1 MSVFDFPRINIKG
14 LLQINVGTAN
24 NDDYSLQNGSTPGTF
39 SGTATIPKNGQI
51 GQSLRL
57 GNSAT
62 VQPYDWNDPDTGLK
76 MTDDQMVEWMAKPQ
90 NFASYNNG
98 TVDQYTQ
105 VQMIP
110 GEWNLYGNMG
120 VNMMDTSVVGV
131 TVPDSTSSNGV
142 RVYTSDDPLGLIG
155 AQLSFNNRVG
165 STGRST
171 AMLVDINPEAPQA
184 SQVFSDNLLLEKD
197 GTAILSGNPSKAVTR
212 WINFQRNTTIN
223 GPNGAAGTFQCTV
236 PLSEIQDEPIFQ
248 LMQPY
253 LDTSRNLAGVVFRY
267 TMFRSMQKINTFKYD
282 NAQWLQ
288 EITDLYKTKGDNPTY
303 VQISGT
309 IAPWYEGEMQSTP
322 TGSYLVPD
330 KSFHSPGGNTAPG
343 GGPFQLAP
351 AIANWSPQNPLIT
364 LDLSAALPDAY
375 NDPAY
380 DPMRQD
386 TNPKFD
392 LGPLSFGQRIGSYLT
407 PIGPVDYTDTAAGDA
422 AGWLFDFKVSN
433 DFQSGARH
441 VPNAAGGGDI
451 IWPTYVLTSPTNGDL
466 LSEQRMFF
474 ASDQANLYADQGL
487 TPSDPG
493 WSTMPALPHVE
504 SIFSSQGYMDTSTS
518 FNVFVWGKEDTHGVY
533 DIWLLDQT
541 YVKPLASGPPPVK
554 LVSFYK
560 PGHAISLPVDQPNL
574 TILTI
579 TEVGYTAE
587 QVGANFN
594 IMTSPMIN
602 IRTLPNIEYSDY
614 YTFENGKPV
623 ATSAMSWYTLYNEVF
638 RNYYLLYPG
647 MSKII
652 PLNDPNQWIGP
663 TLFVLQDRIKTE
675 AWNTMFNMARTRDVS
690 ATRRWLME
698 AYIDK
703 FANQSPP
710 ANTQGYNDPI
720 A

>member
-24 NDDYSLQNGSTPGTF
+24 NDDYSLLPGDDAGTY
-39 SGTATIPKNGQI
+39 SGTATIPQGGQI

-62 VQPYDWNDPDTGLK
+62 VQPYDWNDPETGQR
-76 MTDDQMVEWMAKPQ
+76 MTDEQMAEWMAKPQ
-90 NFASYNNG
+90 TFASYKNQ
-98 TVDQYTQ
+98 TVDEYTR

-120 VNMMDTSVVGV
+120 VDMIDTSVVGV
-131 TVPDSTSSNGV
+131 TVPDSSSANGV

-212 WINFQRNTTIN
+212 WINFQRNTAIN

-236 PLSEIQDEPIFQ
+236 PLSEIQDEPIFAM
-248 LMQPY
+248 MQPY
-253 LDTSRNLAGVVFRY
+253 LDQSKQLAGIVFRY
-267 TMFRSMQKINTFKYD
+267 TMFRSMQKINTFKYN
-282 NAQWLQ
+282 NADWLQ
-288 EITDLYKTKGDNPTY
+288 EITDLYQTKGVNPTY

-322 TGSYLVPD
+322 TGSYLVSGAD
-330 KSFHSPGGNTAPG
+330 ETFHSPGGNTAPG
-343 GGPFQLAP
+343 GGPFNLAP
-351 AIANWSPQNPLIT
+351 AIVNWSPQNPLIS

-375 NDPAY
+375 NDPNY

-407 PIGPVDYTDTAAGDA
+407 HIGPVPYTDTDAGDA
-422 AGWLFDFKVSN
+422 AGWIFDYKIPN
-433 DFQSGARH
+433 DFASGAKH
-441 VPNAAGGGDI
+441 IPNAVGGDI
-451 IWPTYVLTSPTNGDL
+451 IWPTYVVTSPTNGDL
-466 LSEQRMFF
+466 LTEQRMFF

-487 TPSDPG
+487 TPQDPS
-493 WSTMPALPHVE
+493 WATMPALPHTE
-504 SIFSSQGYMDTSTS
+504 STFSSQGYMDTQTS
-518 FNVFVWGKEDTHGVY
+518 FRVFVWGKEDTHGTY

-541 YVKPLASGPPPVK
+541 YVKPLASGPAPVK
-554 LVSFYK
+554 LISGYK
-560 PGHAISLPVDQPNL
+560 SGQAISIPVDQPSL
-574 TILTI
+574 SILTI
-579 TEVGYTAE
+579 REIGDPP
-587 QVGANFN
+587 GDNFS
-594 IMTSPMIN
+594 IMTNPMIN
-602 IRTLPNIEYSDY
+602 IRTLPNQEYNEY

-623 ATSAMSWYTLYNEVF
+623 ATAAMSWYTLYNEVF

-698 AYIDK
+698 AYIGK

-710 ANTQGYNDPI
+710 ANTQDYNDPI